1 MTFKNISLKQT
12 LKQTISITLSF
23 SLVFHQGLY
32 AGEIVSDINAK
43 KKYQAIIE
51 LAPNKKITVVNIVKP
66 NANGL
71 SHNKFTNYN
80 VNKNGIIL
88 NNSNKAS
95 VKTQLAGYIYG
106 NKNLRNSNTAR
117 TILNEVTSRNKTELR
132 GYTEV
137 AGSKAHVIIANP
149 NGIYMNGA
157 GFINTPKVTITTG
170 TPNFIDNKLNSYDV
184 AKGSIEI
191 EGEKL
196 NLNNVNKAELY
207 SDIVKINTKIY
218 AKDLSI
224 VTGKNNINI
233 DGTITKKDATSSKT
247 FSIDS
252 SLLGGIYANK
262 ISLIATQDGVGINLP
277 IEIQAQNTLSISAD
291 GKIVLNKSK
300 AQDLQILSKS
310 SSIESNIIHAENI
323 VLNAKENITNKLW

>member
-88 NNSNKAS
+88 NNSNKAN

-117 TILNEVTSRNKTELR
+117 TILNEVTSKNKTELR

-170 TPNFIDNKLNSYDV
+170 TPNFLSNKLNSYDV
-184 AKGSIEI
+184 NKGTIEI
-191 EGEKL
+191 EGEIL

-207 SDIVKINTKIY
+207 SDIVKINSKIY

-224 VTGKNNINI
+224 ITGKNDIKT
-233 DGTITKKDATSSKT
+233 DGTVNKKVAKSSKT
-247 FSIDS
+247 FSIDAT
-252 SLLGGIYANK
+252 LLGGIYANK
-262 ISLIATQDGVGINLP
+262 ILLIGTQDGVGINLP
-277 IEIQAQNTLSISAD
+277 IEIQAQESLTLNAD
-291 GKIVLNKSK
+291 GKIILNKSK
-300 AQDLQILSKS
+300 SKNLSIHSKS
-310 SSIESNIIHAENI
+310 SSIESNNLLATNII
-323 VLNAKENITNKLW
+323 LNADGEII